1 MTEKIVEA
9 VNVVK
14 TYSVGGMPLHAVD
27 HLNFDI
33 SAGEFAV
40 ILGPSGA
47 GKTTLL
53 NLIGGMDTITDGD
66 LMVNGVN
73 LRTLGRRQLTDYR
86 RHDVGFVFQF
96 YNLMLNLSALENI
109 ELAIELCKNAFS
121 PQEMLEK
128 VGLGDRM
135 HNFPAQLSGGE
146 QQRVAIA
153 RAVVKNPKLLLCDE
167 PTGALDSA
175 TGKNIV
181 SLLLSLAKKKDKTIV
196 VVTHNA
202 KLAEVADRVIR
213 LSDGRI
219 VSDEHIEAPKSPEE
233 INW

>member
-86 RHDVGFVFQF
+86 RHDVGFVFHF
-96 YNLMLNLSALENI
+96 I
-109 ELAIELCKNAFS
+109 I
-121 PQEMLEK
+121 
-128 VGLGDRM
+128 
-135 HNFPAQLSGGE
+135 
-146 QQRVAIA
+146 
-153 RAVVKNPKLLLCDE
+153 
-167 PTGALDSA
+167 
-175 TGKNIV
+175 
-181 SLLLSLAKKKDKTIV
+181 
-196 VVTHNA
+196 
-202 KLAEVADRVIR
+202 
-213 LSDGRI
+213 
-219 VSDEHIEAPKSPEE
+219 
-233 INW
+233 

>member
-9 VNVVK
+9 VSVVK

-96 YNLMLNLSALENI
+96 YNLMPNLSALEISSWRSNFVKTLFRRAKCWRRWASEI
-109 ELAIELCKNAFS
+109 VCTIS
-121 PQEMLEK
+121 P
-128 VGLGDRM
+128 R
-135 HNFPAQLSGGE
+135 NFPAENS
-146 QQRVAIA
+146 
-153 RAVVKNPKLLLCDE
+153 
-167 PTGALDSA
+167 SA
-175 TGKNIV
+175 Y
-181 SLLLSLAKKKDKTIV
+181 
-196 VVTHNA
+196 
-202 KLAEVADRVIR
+202 
-213 LSDGRI
+213 
-219 VSDEHIEAPKSPEE
+219 P
-233 INW
+233 

>member
-1 MTEKIVEA
+1 MTEKIIEA

-96 YNLMLNLSALENI
+96 YNLMPNLSALENI

-128 VGLGDRM
+128 VGLGSYAQ
-135 HNFPAQLSGGE
+135 FPRATFRRRTATRIHRAGSGKKS
-146 QQRVAIA
+146 A
-153 RAVVKNPKLLLCDE
+153 NPSVRRTD
-167 PTGALDSA
+167 GRS
-175 TGKNIV
+175 
-181 SLLLSLAKKKDKTIV
+181 
-196 VVTHNA
+196 
-202 KLAEVADRVIR
+202 R
-213 LSDGRI
+213 LSDRQKRLESIADYVPQREKDGHCRN
-219 VSDEHIEAPKSPEE
+219 A
-233 INW
+233 

>member
-96 YNLMLNLSALENI
+96 YNLMPNLSALENI

-121 PQEMLEK
+121 PQEML
-128 VGLGDRM
+128 
-135 HNFPAQLSGGE
+135 
-146 QQRVAIA
+146 
-153 RAVVKNPKLLLCDE
+153 
-167 PTGALDSA
+167 
-175 TGKNIV
+175 
-181 SLLLSLAKKKDKTIV
+181 
-196 VVTHNA
+196 
-202 KLAEVADRVIR
+202 
-213 LSDGRI
+213 
-219 VSDEHIEAPKSPEE
+219 
-233 INW
+233 